1 MKSIFTFLLYFPRI
15 SLKFPVPFSEV
26 DMTNFGLGLTLN
38 SNPLQ
43 LYYKVKVKKML
54 IVILCQ
60 LLIFVGVMRIL
71 SLKVNTPVSP
81 PWKKGRG
88 MMKGLEEWG
97 SILQTHK
104 ALQREVFFSDEFLP
118 SLNAHGRVCS
128 SLIVNPRILKQISVL
143 PSNETL
149 S

>member
-1 MKSIFTFLLYFPRI
+1 M
-15 SLKFPVPFSEV
+15 
-26 DMTNFGLGLTLN
+26 LT
-38 SNPLQ
+38 
-43 LYYKVKVKKML
+43 
-54 IVILCQ
+54 VILYQ

-81 PWKKGRG
+81 PRKKGRG
-88 MMKGLEEWG
+88 MVKGLEERG
-97 SILQTHK
+97 GILRTHK

-118 SLNAHGRVCS
+118 SLNTHGRVCC
-128 SLIVNPRILKQISVL
+128 SLIVNPRILKQINVL

>member
-1 MKSIFTFLLYFPRI
+1 M

-54 IVILCQ
+54 TVILCQ

-71 SLKVNTPVSP
+71 SLIVNTPVSP

-88 MMKGLEEWG
+88 MMKGLEE
-97 SILQTHK
+97 
-104 ALQREVFFSDEFLP
+104 
-118 SLNAHGRVCS
+118 
-128 SLIVNPRILKQISVL
+128 
-143 PSNETL
+143 
-149 S
+149 